1 MNNDLRLIIFD
12 FEVFK
17 YDVLLGLY
25 VVNNDRS
32 KKTLYQT
39 WDKEKIKKL
48 YQLFKNDIWIGHN
61 NKFYDNLILEAILKN
76 KDVYNLSK
84 NIIEGRTKKGWIDLP
99 LNWFDLNDQVM
110 IKLKMTEAYWGKNID
125 ILNEVDWDI
134 DRPLNE
140 EEKRR
145 TEEYNKSDID
155 QTYENFL
162 NLQSTFDLKLN
173 IMKEFNLDYKV
184 LNQSSSN
191 ISAYCLKVKKDNT
204 KLSPIKP
211 YQFPQ
216 LKLNNKEVW
225 EWYINQKYLN
235 ENKIIVLNGVEHQIG
250 IGGIHGAK
258 NTWYSTEE
266 KKNHKKEM
274 SSYISKSTD
283 NKTIFYCD
291 VSGYYNLLMINY
303 DLFSRSMSKEAKDYY
318 TTLYYQQLKLKGVDD
333 TKREIFKNILLA
345 VFGAMRNEYTQFY
358 DPYHFDMVTL
368 NGQLFLI
375 DLLEKL
381 DPYIT
386 LIQSNTDGIIFEFQ
400 NENHHKIKEIID
412 EWENRT
418 KFTLKRE
425 KIKKI
430 YQRDVNNYLIEKENG
445 KIVVKGEALKYS
457 DVWNTPF
464 FGFGSFKYKE
474 PLIIS
479 ILMKEFLLNNV
490 EPEVEIEKW
499 KDKLWLFQFIVNKQS
514 YKKLIL
520 EQDDQ
525 EIELQEINRVFPSNK
540 NIKNMIY
547 KIDNTKKVSKVKIA
561 NLPDSVLIYN
571 KDVNEE
577 NIKNELKKEI
587 DWNWYIKRTYV
598 RLKDF
603 LGIVDE

>member
-1 MNNDLRLIIFD
+1 MRLIIFD

-17 YDVLLGLY
+17 YDILLGLY
-25 VVNNDRS
+25 IVDNNDRS

-39 WDKEKIKKL
+39 WDKEEIKKL
-48 YQLFKNDIWIGHN
+48 YQLFKDDIWIGHN
-61 NKFYDNLILEAILKN
+61 NKFYDNLILEAVIKN
-76 KDVYNLSK
+76 RDPYLLSK
-84 NIIEGRTKKGWIDLP
+84 EIVENNKKNWLRLP
-99 LNWFDLNDQVM
+99 LNWFDLNEQVI

-134 DRPLNE
+134 DRSLNE
-140 EEKRR
+140 EEKKR
-145 TEEYNKSDID
+145 TEEYNKSDLD

-173 IMKEFNLDYKV
+173 IAKEFNLDYKV

-191 ISAYCLKVKKDNT
+191 ISAYCLKVKKSSS
-204 KLSPIKP
+204 KLPYLKP
-211 YQFPQ
+211 YIFPQ
-216 LKLNNKEVW
+216 MKLNNKEVW
-225 EWYINQKYLN
+225 DWYISQKFKT
-235 ENKIIVLNGVEHQIG
+235 ENKIVTLNGVEHQIG

-258 NTWYSTEE
+258 NVWYSTEKQKE
-266 KKNHKKEM
+266 HKKDN
-274 SSYISKSTD
+274 SNYISQSTD

-303 DLFSRSMSKEAKDYY
+303 DLFSRSMSKESKEKY
-318 TTLYYQQLKLKGVDD
+318 TYLYHEQLRLKGIDD
-333 TKREIFKNILLA
+333 TKRQVFKIILLA
-345 VFGAMRNEYTQFY
+345 VFGAMRNEYTEFY
-358 DPYHFDMVTL
+358 DPFHFDMVTL

-386 LIQSNTDGIIFEFQ
+386 LIQSNTDGIIFEF
-400 NENHHKIKEIID
+400 ENIHHKKIKEVID

-445 KIVVKGEALKYS
+445 KIIVKGEALKYN
-457 DVWNTPF
+457 DTWNSPF
-464 FGFGSFKYKE
+464 LGTGGFKYKD

-479 ILMKEFLLNNV
+479 ILMKEFLVNKTL
-490 EPEVEIEKW
+490 PEIEIEKW

-514 YKKLIL
+514 YKKLVL
-520 EQDDQ
+520 EEDNK

-540 NIKNMIY
+540 EMKNMIY
-547 KIDNTKKVSKVKIA
+547 KIDNTKKVSKIKVT
-561 NLPDSVLIYN
+561 NLPDNIFIYN
-571 KDVNEE
+571 EDILDKDV
-577 NIKNELKKEI
+577 IKKLQEDINW
-587 DWNWYIKRTYV
+587 DWYINRVYI
-598 RLKDF
+598 RLSDF
-603 LGIVDE
+603 LGIQDEK